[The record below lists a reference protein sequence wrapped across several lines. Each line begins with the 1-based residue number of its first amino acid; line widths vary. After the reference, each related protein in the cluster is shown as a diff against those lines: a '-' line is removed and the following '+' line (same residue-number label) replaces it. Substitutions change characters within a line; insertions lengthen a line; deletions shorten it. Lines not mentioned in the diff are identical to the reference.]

1 MRGALQLRWIRGHT
15 VVCGG
20 GTKGSSLAAELLQE
34 RGSKIVL
41 IDSVESSDIQS
52 LRRQGVIVCIGDG
65 TNPSTMQQVGL
76 ARASRLVCITGDDR
90 TNIGIALAVADSM
103 PQERR
108 TDPIEIFVHVAE
120 VARRNILQRS
130 QLLDLK
136 NDSRHRIRLFNCHAN
151 RARLA
156 LKENPLEWDERRGLC
171 DEVHLV
177 LGMLGQLEKAVIVHA
192 AQIGQFRNG
201 SRVNVHLVS
210 VRAKSD
216 EAVLLKEY
224 PGFRMCAN
232 LVSIQIEEADDFVDA
247 IAQESMS
254 WSRESL
260 VTFLSGGS
268 AESALADALL
278 LGERLKNCLTLRVL
292 LDAPS
297 NSGIRNLVAKNK
309 QLASWVHFLPEL
321 KKSVGR
327 DAVFQESLD
336 IVAKNIHQ
344 TWKRQTDQ
352 KIRKAELE
360 GYLEEAAG
368 HRAKETYR
376 EWDDL
381 TEEQKDGNR
390 LAADHIPVKI
400 RAVDLDPNAKESLC
414 TAWATLD
421 AHQIDMLSRMEHER
435 WAAPLWMAGWTAG
448 DRKDELKIHPNLV
461 PYDDLDEGVQGYD
474 VTQVKMAAAH
484 YSNIN

>member
-1 MRGALQLRWIRGHT
+1 VICGCGA
-15 VVCGG
+15 
-20 GTKGSSLAAELLQE
+20 KGSSLAAELLLE

-76 ARASRLVCITGDDR
+76 ARASRLVCIAGDDR

-103 PQERR
+103 PQERK
-108 TDPIEIFVHVAE
+108 TDPIEIFVHVAD

-136 NDSRHRIRLFNCHAN
+136 SDPRHRIRLFNCHAN

-156 LKENPLEWDERRGLC
+156 LKENPLEWDESRGLC

-177 LGMLGQLEKAVIVHA
+177 VGMLGQLEKAVIVHA

-201 SRVNVHLVS
+201 SKVNVHLVS

-224 PGFRMCAN
+224 PGFRKCAD

-260 VTFLSGGS
+260 VTVLSGGS
-268 AESALADALL
+268 AESALSDALL
-278 LGERLKNCLTLRVL
+278 LGERLKNCLPLRVL

-309 QLASWVHFLPEL
+309 QLASWVRFLPEL
-321 KKSVGR
+321 NKSVGR

-344 TWKRQTDQ
+344 TWKRQTDE

-360 GYLEEAAG
+360 GNLEEAAG

-400 RAVDLDPNAKESLC
+400 RSIGLDPGNRGEVVKEWSRISLER
-414 TAWATLD
+414 L
-421 AHQIDMLSRMEHER
+421 DMLSRMEHER
-435 WAAPLWMAGWTAG
+435 WAAPLLLVGWKAGI
-448 DRKDELKIHPNLV
+448 RDENKRFHPNLV
-461 PYDDLDEGVQGYD
+461 PYDKLGAKTKEYDIHQVQNVAKYI
-474 VTQVKMAAAH
+474 
-484 YSNIN
+484 SFE